1 MNDNNINLEP
11 INRELA
17 AVWPDWTAVKL
28 LGKGASGA
36 VYEIHRYVRS
46 NLEKAAMKVIR
57 VPESDADAERLQFQG
72 MTQQDTEEYY
82 ERFVDSIHN
91 EIRIMQGFVG
101 NSHIVSYEDYAIR
114 KREDRIGW
122 DIYLRM
128 ELLTG
133 LREYIQNNPMEE
145 RTVFKLGADI
155 LQALR
160 DCHKSGIIHRDI
172 KPANIFVN
180 KAGNFKLGD
189 FGVARTAPD
198 ISDTLSF
205 KGTFGY
211 MAPEVYLRM
220 ATDERSDLYS
230 LGLVLYQCLNDNRL
244 PFVPKGF
251 TPEDIS
257 EARKKRFAGEKI
269 PEPTHGSKGLKA
281 IVLKSLAYQPK
292 DRYQTAQEM
301 YSALEKAYRG
311 EYEGKPAVRTEG
323 GDDDD
328 SVTVAIVPRERGN
341 AGQGGVD
348 ELLSKNA
355 KPILILAL
363 VVVVAAILYFNRK
376 PPAPVGGGSDHPTGE
391 TKEVTV
397 ADQPTGE
404 TTEVTVVEQPT
415 GETNKGAVV
424 EQEGKAQGR
433 TSEAPGEQ
441 EVTDFAIEWDDEVLE
456 QRMRE
461 ITGIDSGDI
470 MYSDVQN
477 ITELH
482 LSDYSGDR
490 KIRNIDALSNLTN
503 LKSLDLSLNEIKDIN
518 ALKNLSDLEALFLE
532 ENQIT
537 DISALSGLTKL
548 EVLFLEENQ
557 ITDISALSELTE
569 LKMLVLY
576 HNQIT
581 DISVLSKLN
590 KLEDLALQSNKVK
603 DINALSG
610 LSNLEALNLLNNQ
623 IEDINALKNLTKL
636 KELYLGNNLI
646 KDCSPIGELTK
657 LESLFLN
664 DNQISDIS
672 ALGKLTNLET
682 LLLRGN
688 QITDISTLSNLTKLE
703 SLDLRDNPISDY
715 SPIKDLNIKDLEK

>member
-17 AVWPDWTAVKL
+17 DVWPDWTSVKL

-72 MTQQDTEEYY
+72 MTRQDTEEYY
-82 ERFVDSIHN
+82 EKIVDSIHN

-101 NSHIVSYEDYAIR
+101 NSHIVSYEDYEIC

-145 RTVFKLGADI
+145 KTVFKLGADI

-180 KAGNFKLGD
+180 KVGNFKLGD

-244 PFVPKGF
+244 PFVPERF
-251 TPEDIS
+251 SPEDII
-257 EARKKRFAGEKI
+257 EARQKRFAGEKI
-269 PEPTHGSKGLKA
+269 PEPAHGSKGLKEVVFKA
-281 IVLKSLAYQPK
+281 LAYQPK

-376 PPAPVGGGSDHPTGE
+376 PPVPGGGGSDHPTGETKVVTVADHPTGE

-404 TTEVTVVEQPT
+404 TKEVAVVEQPD
-415 GETNKGAVV
+415 
-424 EQEGKAQGR
+424 Q
-433 TSEAPGEQ
+433 
-441 EVTDFAIEWDDEVLE
+441 
-456 QRMRE
+456 
-461 ITGIDSGDI
+461 
-470 MYSDVQN
+470 
-477 ITELH
+477 
-482 LSDYSGDR
+482 
-490 KIRNIDALSNLTN
+490 
-503 LKSLDLSLNEIKDIN
+503 
-518 ALKNLSDLEALFLE
+518 
-532 ENQIT
+532 
-537 DISALSGLTKL
+537 
-548 EVLFLEENQ
+548 
-557 ITDISALSELTE
+557 
-569 LKMLVLY
+569 
-576 HNQIT
+576 
-581 DISVLSKLN
+581 
-590 KLEDLALQSNKVK
+590 
-603 DINALSG
+603 
-610 LSNLEALNLLNNQ
+610 
-623 IEDINALKNLTKL
+623 
-636 KELYLGNNLI
+636 
-646 KDCSPIGELTK
+646 
-657 LESLFLN
+657 
-664 DNQISDIS
+664 
-672 ALGKLTNLET
+672 
-682 LLLRGN
+682 
-688 QITDISTLSNLTKLE
+688 
-703 SLDLRDNPISDY
+703 
-715 SPIKDLNIKDLEK
+715 

>member
-17 AVWPDWTAVKL
+17 DVWPDWTSVKL

-72 MTQQDTEEYY
+72 MTRQDTEEYY
-82 ERFVDSIHN
+82 EKIVDNIHN

-101 NSHIVSYEDYAIR
+101 NSHIVSYEDYEIC

-145 RTVFKLGADI
+145 KTVFKLGADI

-180 KAGNFKLGD
+180 KVGNFKLGD

-244 PFVPKGF
+244 PFVPERF
-251 TPEDIS
+251 SPEDII
-257 EARKKRFAGEKI
+257 EARQKRFAGEKI
-269 PEPTHGSKGLKA
+269 PEPAHGSKGLKEVVFKA
-281 IVLKSLAYQPK
+281 LAYQPK

-376 PPAPVGGGSDHPTGE
+376 PPVPGGGGSDHPTGETKVVTVADHPTGE

-404 TTEVTVVEQPT
+404 TKEVAVVEQPA
-415 GETNKGAVV
+415 GATNKGAKVV
-424 EQEGKAQGR
+424 QEGEARGQ
-433 TSEAPGEQ
+433 TSEAPREQ
-441 EVTDFAIEWDDEVLE
+441 ASTDFAIDWNDEVLE
-456 QRMRE
+456 EKMRKA
-461 ITGIDSGDI
+461 TGIYSGDI
-470 MYSDVQN
+470 MYSDVQS
-477 ITELH
+477 ITDLNLTGFIGE
-482 LSDYSGDR
+482 R
-490 KIRNIDALSNLTN
+490 KIKNIEALSNLTK
-503 LKSLDLSLNEIKDIN
+503 LKVLAISQNEIKDIN
-518 ALKNLSDLEALFLE
+518 ALKSLKDLEFLEIYSNPIEDISALKGLVNLKYLSLSYTDKISDLSALSSMTNLE
-532 ENQIT
+532 TLLMDSNKIKDISALSKLTNLKYLSLNDNQIT
-537 DISALSGLTKL
+537 DISALRNLTNLEKL
-548 EVLFLEENQ
+548 ELVGNQ
-557 ITDISALSELTE
+557 ITDISAL
-569 LKMLVLY
+569 
-576 HNQIT
+576 
-581 DISVLSKLN
+581 
-590 KLEDLALQSNKVK
+590 
-603 DINALSG
+603 
-610 LSNLEALNLLNNQ
+610 
-623 IEDINALKNLTKL
+623 
-636 KELYLGNNLI
+636 
-646 KDCSPIGELTK
+646 
-657 LESLFLN
+657 
-664 DNQISDIS
+664 
-672 ALGKLTNLET
+672 
-682 LLLRGN
+682 R
-688 QITDISTLSNLTKLE
+688 NLTKLE
-703 SLDLRDNPISDY
+703 FLFIQNNPIRDY
-715 SPIKDLNIKDLEK
+715 SPIENLNIEYLGK

>member
-72 MTQQDTEEYY
+72 MTRQDTEEYY
-82 ERFVDSIHN
+82 EKIVDNIHN

-114 KREDRIGW
+114 KREDQIGW

-257 EARKKRFAGEKI
+257 EARKKRFAGDKI

-376 PPAPVGGGSDHPTGE
+376 PPAPVGGGSDHPIGE
-391 TKEVTV
+391 TKEVAV
-397 ADQPTGE
+397 EDQPA
-404 TTEVTVVEQPT
+404 